1 MNAQAWVAMCVGIM
15 AILSGLYGMTKFI
28 VKAIMAEIGPK
39 ANGSSLKE
47 QINRIERGHADPHLS
62 TVRAL
67 SQALGVPL
75 ADLVDE

>member
-47 QINRIERGHADPHLS
+47 QINRIERNVSRLEQ
-62 TVRAL
+62 RI
-67 SQALGVPL
+67 
-75 ADLVDE
+75 DEILLNK

>member
-1 MNAQAWVAMCVGIM
+1 MKG
-15 AILSGLYGMTKFI
+15 SGLR
-28 VKAIMAEIGPK
+28 AESVT
-39 ANGSSLKE
+39 ALRSSRGLSQADLADRVGVSRQ